1 MDDDAYYRSKEEKP
15 AFSLLMK
22 VIVSVLPL
30 LLILALEPIYNQ
42 PLFESSLEYIEN
54 AQKDLSDKYL
64 RLLALYGES
73 ARILTLAPILI
84 NLL

>member
-1 MDDDAYYRSKEEKP
+1 MDDAYYRSKEEKP

-54 AQKDLSDKYL
+54 A
-64 RLLALYGES
+64 
-73 ARILTLAPILI
+73 
-84 NLL
+84 